1 MKNVFLLRNR
11 FSCAIVVTL
20 ALSISGCGGSGGG
33 GTTDDNTSKATL
45 TALSITPTNPSI
57 AKGTS
62 LQFTATG
69 TYSDNTTKDLT
80 TFVNWSSSAPSVA
93 TTSNAGLAAAVSS
106 GTTTIVANDPTY
118 AISGST
124 NLTVTAAQLVS
135 IEITPI
141 NPSTAKGT
149 SKQFSAT
156 GTYTDGST
164 QNLTASGTWSS
175 SNTAIATISNAAGSN
190 GLATSVAIG
199 TTTITLTDP
208 TSGIRGATT
217 LNIVKA
223 WTQQVGTINDDNI
236 DNGHSITVDT
246 SGNIYVTGYTDG
258 SFDSFSNQGSHDIFI
273 IKYNSAGTTQWTS
286 QFGTPQADVGK
297 AIAVDAS
304 GNIYVTGW
312 TSGNLDGN
320 QNKGGLDAYLAKIDS
335 AGKKLWIS
343 QFGTPAEDS
352 GYGISLDGNSNIYIV
367 GESQNGLTPTSGSFV
382 TKYDTS
388 GLFQWSLNLENTN
401 RVAARS
407 IAIDTNGN
415 IYVAG
420 SVAGSLY
427 GNAFLGVFD
436 AFLIKYDSFGV
447 KQWVKQIGT
456 TSMDGATAV
465 NIDDNGNVYLVGYTS
480 GDLDGNL
487 HTGAVDSFI
496 MKFSPD
502 GTALWSKQFGAESS
516 GNAKSSNACDV
527 ALDSDGNAYIAGL
540 TDGGLDGNI
549 NSGLY
554 DMFLAKIDSSGSKL
568 WIRQLGTAGY
578 DNGYSVSIN
587 KNSGNVYVFGDTNG
601 GFDGNTNI
609 GGYDVF
615 IVKYDLSGFK
625 Q

>member
-1 MKNVFLLRNR
+1 MKKQTMTWR
-11 FSCAIVVTL
+11 L
-20 ALSISGCGGSGGG
+20 ATIATSLFILSLAGCGAGGSAGN
-33 GTTDDNTSKATL
+33 NTSNATI
-45 TALSITPTNPSI
+45 TTLSITPTNPSI

-62 LQFTATG
+62 QQFKATG
-69 TYSDNTTKDLT
+69 AYSDNTTKDLT
-80 TFVNWSSSAPSVA
+80 TSVNWSSSAPSLATASNTGVA
-93 TTSNAGLAAAVSS
+93 TAFGAGAA
-106 GTTTIVANDPTY
+106 TITATDPSTG
-118 AISGST
+118 ISGST
-124 NLTVTAAQLVS
+124 NLTITAAQLVS

-141 NPSTAKGT
+141 NPSIAKGT
-149 SKQFSAT
+149 TKQFTAT
-156 GTYTDGST
+156 GTYTDTST
-164 QNLTASGTWSS
+164 QDITTSATWSS
-175 SNTAIATISNAAGSN
+175 SNTAVATISNVAASN
-190 GLATSVAIG
+190 GVATSVAIG
-199 TTTITLTDP
+199 TTAITATDP
-208 TSGIRGATT
+208 ASGISGATT

-223 WTQQVGTINDDNI
+223 WTQQVGTINNDSI
-236 DNGHSITVDT
+236 DNGHSITVDA

-273 IKYNSAGTTQWTS
+273 IKYNSAGTKQWTH

-312 TSGNLDGN
+312 TSGNLDGI
-320 QNKGGLDAYLAKIDS
+320 QNKGGLDAYLAKFDS
-335 AGKKLWIS
+335 TGTKQWVN
-343 QFGTPAEDS
+343 QFGTSSEDS
-352 GYGISLDGNSNIYIV
+352 GYGITIDGNSNIYIV
-367 GESQNGLTPTSGSFV
+367 GESQSGLTPSSSSFV

-388 GLFQWSLNLENTN
+388 GLFQWSLNIENTN

-420 SVAGSLY
+420 SVEGSLY
-427 GNAFLGVFD
+427 SNAFLGVFD

-465 NIDDNGNVYLVGYTS
+465 NLDDNGNVYLVGDTS

-487 HTGAVDSFI
+487 HTGAQDFFI
-496 MKFSPD
+496 MKFGPD
-502 GTALWSKQFGAESS
+502 GTELWSKQFGAPSS
-516 GNAKSSNACDV
+516 GNPKSSHASDIV
-527 ALDSDGNAYIAGL
+527 LDAAGNAYVAGL

-568 WIRQLGTAGY
+568 WIRQLGTGGY
-578 DNGYSVSIN
+578 DNGNGVSIN
-587 KNSGNVYVFGDTNG
+587 KISGHVYVIGDTNG

-609 GGYDVF
+609 GGYDIF
-615 IVKYDLSGFK
+615 IVQYDLSGFK